1 METRQRVASVTN
13 WKLLHPFSEMT
24 PDEQARDVLAF
35 GAHPDDLEVAMGG
48 TAAKLA
54 LQGLRVLFV
63 DLTDGEPARY
73 AQPRVRRDQAARA
86 AAALGVERVVLDG
99 RDRLLTDSLEMRLS
113 IARLIR
119 IHRPQVVFGTA
130 GDGVHPDHRAL
141 TELVV
146 NGVFYARLP
155 NWDRVEG
162 GRALDGTDP
171 HEVDRLFFAHCR
183 MERAWDHFD
192 FAVDVS
198 QVYEQKLAAIAL
210 YDSVFQ
216 GDQTKL
222 LDRYRAEDQYI
233 GSLVG
238 VPFAE
243 PFRARS
249 PLLVDTPT
257 LFQKVRFG

>member
-1 METRQRVASVTN
+1 MGY
-13 WKLLHPFSEMT
+13 
-24 PDEQARDVLAF
+24 DILAF
-35 GAHPDDLEVAMGG
+35 GAHPDDLDVSMGG

-54 LQGLRVLFV
+54 AQGLRVLFV

-73 AQPRVRRDQAARA
+73 AQPHVRRDQAVRA
-86 AAALGVERVVLDG
+86 ATTLAVERLVLDG
-99 RDRLLTDSLEMRLS
+99 PDRLLTDSVAMRMAV
-113 IARLIR
+113 ARLIR
-119 IHRPQVVFGTA
+119 THRPQVVFGTE
-130 GDGVHPDHRAL
+130 GGGVHPDHRAL
-141 TELVV
+141 TDIVV
-146 NGVFYARLP
+146 HGVFYARLP
-155 NWDRVEG
+155 NWERVEG
-162 GRALDGTDP
+162 GTALDGTDP

-198 QVYEQKLAAIAL
+198 DVYERKLTAIGL
-210 YDSVFQ
+210 YESVFR
-216 GDQTKL
+216 GEHAKL

-257 LFQKVRFG
+257 VFRKVRFG

>member
-1 METRQRVASVTN
+1 
-13 WKLLHPFSEMT
+13 MT
-24 PDEQARDVLAF
+24 PHDLAFDVLAF

-54 LQGLRVLFV
+54 RQGLRVLFV

-73 AQPRVRRDQAARA
+73 AQPHVRRDQAARA
-86 AAALGVERVVLDG
+86 AATLGVERIVLDG
-99 RDRLLTDSLEMRLS
+99 RDRLLTDSLDMRLTV
-113 IARLIR
+113 ARLIR
-119 IHRPQVVFGTA
+119 IHRPRVVFGTA

-141 TELVV
+141 TDLVV

-162 GRALDGTDP
+162 GGVLDGTDP

-198 QVYEQKLAAIAL
+198 EVYEQKLAAIAL

-222 LDRYRAEDQYI
+222 LDRYRAEDQYV
-233 GSLVG
+233 GSLVS
-238 VPFAE
+238 VHFAE

-249 PLLVDTPT
+249 PLLLDTPT
-257 LFQKVRFG
+257 LIQKVRFG

>member
-1 METRQRVASVTN
+1 MAPNDQTC
-13 WKLLHPFSEMT
+13 
-24 PDEQARDVLAF
+24 DILAF

-54 LQGLRVLFV
+54 RQGLRVLFV

-73 AQPRVRRDQAARA
+73 AQPHVRREQAVQAAA
-86 AAALGVERVVLDG
+86 TLGVERLMLDG
-99 RDRLLTDSLEMRLS
+99 RDRLLTDSSDMRLAV
-113 IARLIR
+113 ARLIR
-119 IHRPQVVFGTA
+119 TRRPRVVFGTA

-141 TELVV
+141 TDIVV

-162 GRALDGTDP
+162 GTALDGTDP
-171 HEVDRLFFAHCR
+171 HEVERLFFAHCR
-183 MERAWDHFD
+183 MERAWEHFD
-192 FAVDVS
+192 YAVDVS
-198 QVYEQKLAAIAL
+198 DVYEQKLAAIGR

-222 LDRYRAEDQYI
+222 LDRYRAEDQYV

-249 PLLVDTPT
+249 PLLVEAPT
-257 LFQKVRFG
+257 VFTKVRFG

>member
-1 METRQRVASVTN
+1 
-13 WKLLHPFSEMT
+13 MT
-24 PDEQARDVLAF
+24 PVDQVFNVLAF

-54 LQGLRVLFV
+54 LQGLRVLFI
-63 DLTDGEPARY
+63 DLSNGEPARY
-73 AQPRVRRDQAARA
+73 AEPHVRRDQAARA
-86 AAALGVERVVLDG
+86 AATLGVERLVLDG
-99 RDRLLTDSLEMRLS
+99 RDRLLTDSLGMRLT

-119 IHRPQVVFGTA
+119 LHRPRVVFGTA

-141 TELVV
+141 TELVL

-162 GRALDGTDP
+162 GGAFEGTDP

-198 QVYEQKLAAIAL
+198 DVYERKLAAIAL

-222 LDRYRAEDQYI
+222 LDRYRAEDQYV

-238 VPFAE
+238 VRFAE

>member
-1 METRQRVASVTN
+1 MVPSDQN
-13 WKLLHPFSEMT
+13 Y
-24 PDEQARDVLAF
+24 DILAF
-35 GAHPDDLEVAMGG
+35 AAHPDDLEVAMGG
-48 TAAKLA
+48 TAAKLVR
-54 LQGLRVLFV
+54 QGLRVLFV

-73 AQPRVRRDQAARA
+73 AQPHVRREQAVRA
-86 AAALGVERVVLDG
+86 AATLGVERLMLDG
-99 RDRLLTDSLEMRLS
+99 RDRLLTDSSDMRLAV
-113 IARLIR
+113 ARLIR
-119 IHRPQVVFGTA
+119 THRPRVVFGTA

-141 TELVV
+141 TDIVV

-162 GRALDGTDP
+162 GTALDGTDP
-171 HEVDRLFFAHCR
+171 HELERLFFAHCR
-183 MERAWDHFD
+183 MEPAWGHSD

-198 QVYEQKLAAIAL
+198 DVYEQKLAAIGL

-249 PLLVDTPT
+249 QLLVEAPT
-257 LFQKVRFG
+257 VFTKVRFG

>member
-1 METRQRVASVTN
+1 MV
-13 WKLLHPFSEMT
+13 
-24 PDEQARDVLAF
+24 PDDQMYDVLAF

-73 AQPRVRRDQAARA
+73 AQPYVRRDQAMRA
-86 AAALGVERVVLDG
+86 AATLGVERLVLEG
-99 RDRLLTDSLEMRLS
+99 RDRRLTDSWEMRLAV
-113 IARLIR
+113 ARLIR
-119 IHRPQVVFGTA
+119 SHRPRVVFGTA

-141 TELVV
+141 TDIVV

-162 GRALDGTDP
+162 SGALDGTGP
-171 HEVDRLFFAHCR
+171 HEVERLFFAHCR
-183 MERAWDHFD
+183 MERAWDRFD

-198 QVYEQKLAAIAL
+198 DVYEQKLSAIGL

-216 GDQTKL
+216 GEQTKL

-249 PLLVDTPT
+249 PLLVDMPT
-257 LFQKVRFG
+257 VFKKVRFG

>member
-1 METRQRVASVTN
+1 MI
-13 WKLLHPFSEMT
+13 
-24 PDEQARDVLAF
+24 PDDKTCDVLAF

-54 LQGLRVLFV
+54 QHGLRVVFV

-73 AQPRVRRDQAARA
+73 AQPHVRGEQAIRA
-86 AAALGVERVVLDG
+86 AATLGVERLILDG
-99 RDRLLTDSLEMRLS
+99 RDRLLTDSPEMRLAV
-113 IARLIR
+113 ARLVR
-119 IHRPQVVFGTA
+119 THRPRVVFGTA

-141 TELVV
+141 TDIVIG
-146 NGVFYARLP
+146 GVFYARLP
-155 NWDRVEG
+155 NWNRVEG
-162 GRALDGTDP
+162 GSVLDGTDP
-171 HEVDRLFFAHCR
+171 HEVERLFFAHCR

-198 QVYEQKLAAIAL
+198 NVYEQKLAAIGL

-216 GDQTKL
+216 GEQITL

-238 VPFAE
+238 VQFAE

-249 PLLVDTPT
+249 PLLVDMPT
-257 LFQKVRFG
+257 VFKKVRFG